1 MLLDIVLKFDIDDNI
16 NVVYDMGINL
26 VFFLGVKNVGVIVL
40 VDDIKSDMR

>member
-1 MLLDIVLKFDIDDNI
+1 MLLDIVLKFNIDDI

>member
-1 MLLDIVLKFDIDDNI
+1 MLLDIVLKFDIDDI

-26 VFFLGVKNVGVIVL
+26 VFFLDVKNVGVIVL

>member
-1 MLLDIVLKFDIDDNI
+1 MLLDIVLKFDIDDI

-40 VDDIKSDMR
+40 VDDIRSDMR

>member
-1 MLLDIVLKFDIDDNI
+1 MLLDIVLKFDIDYI

-40 VDDIKSDMR
+40 VDDIKNDMR

>member
-1 MLLDIVLKFDIDDNI
+1 MLLDIVLKFDIDDI

>member
-1 MLLDIVLKFDIDDNI
+1 MLLDIVLKFDIDYI